1 MQKIKTGQGNIPLI
15 SLIAIWSI
23 SLVVNLPGL
32 AISPLL
38 ASLEKI
44 FPKAGTLEVQLLT
57 ILPNFFIIPF
67 ILLSGKL
74 SVYKNK
80 ELLVFTGLLLYLIC
94 GIIYLFAQNITTLI
108 ILSCLLGIA
117 CGIVIPLAA
126 GLITDTFTG
135 VYRTKQLGIKSGIAN
150 LSLVAATLLV
160 GWLGK
165 IDWHLPFAV
174 YMIPVIPLI
183 LTPFLKHRTSES
195 KRIITNAIK
204 NSENINGNSANP
216 LNKKLQKN
224 LLWEQIILYFL
235 LTFSAITITYYLP
248 FLMQDNK
255 MGTTQVGIATSV
267 FFLFI
272 TIPGFSLTFLVKIL
286 GRSIKPISISM
297 IIIGLSLIAAFN
309 NLYIFIIASALT
321 GMGYGIM
328 QPLIYDATSLL
339 ATKKNLQTLY
349 LSYIFT
355 ANYIAVATAPFII
368 DFFKSLLHTDNNV
381 FPFIFNAIIMFILLT
396 FQIIKLTKKNTKQI
410 KNT

>member
-1 MQKIKTGQGNIPLI
+1 MWNSNTFGSRAYNGHIHGCLQNKTTRNKIRNSQ
-15 SLIAIWSI
+15 
-23 SLVVNLPGL
+23 
-32 AISPLL
+32 
-38 ASLEKI
+38 
-44 FPKAGTLEVQLLT
+44 
-57 ILPNFFIIPF
+57 
-67 ILLSGKL
+67 
-74 SVYKNK
+74 
-80 ELLVFTGLLLYLIC
+80 LVFS
-94 GIIYLFAQNITTLI
+94 
-108 ILSCLLGIA
+108 SCHSFSR
-117 CGIVIPLAA
+117 LA
-126 GLITDTFTG
+126 
-135 VYRTKQLGIKSGIAN
+135 R
-150 LSLVAATLLV
+150 
-160 GWLGK
+160 K

-224 LLWEQIILYFL
+224 LLWEQIIVYFL

-339 ATKKNLQTLY
+339 ATKRTCKHYICHISLPPTILQWRQHH
-349 LSYIFT
+349 S
-355 ANYIAVATAPFII
+355 
-368 DFFKSLLHTDNNV
+368 S
-381 FPFIFNAIIMFILLT
+381 
-396 FQIIKLTKKNTKQI
+396 
-410 KNT
+410 

>member
-1 MQKIKTGQGNIPLI
+1 M
-15 SLIAIWSI
+15 
-23 SLVVNLPGL
+23 VNLFGCKF
-32 AISPLL
+32 AGIGHFATIGKSR
-38 ASLEKI
+38 KI

-224 LLWEQIILYFL
+224 LLWEQIIVYFL

-339 ATKKNLQTLY
+339 ATKRTCKHYICHISLPPTILQWRQHH
-349 LSYIFT
+349 S
-355 ANYIAVATAPFII
+355 
-368 DFFKSLLHTDNNV
+368 S
-381 FPFIFNAIIMFILLT
+381 
-396 FQIIKLTKKNTKQI
+396 
-410 KNT
+410 

>member
-224 LLWEQIILYFL
+224 LLWEQIIVYFL

-309 NLYIFIIASALT
+309 NLYIFIIASALI

-368 DFFKSLLHTDNNV
+368 DFFKSLLHINNNA

>member
-1 MQKIKTGQGNIPLI
+1 
-15 SLIAIWSI
+15 
-23 SLVVNLPGL
+23 
-32 AISPLL
+32 
-38 ASLEKI
+38 
-44 FPKAGTLEVQLLT
+44 
-57 ILPNFFIIPF
+57 
-67 ILLSGKL
+67 
-74 SVYKNK
+74 
-80 ELLVFTGLLLYLIC
+80 
-94 GIIYLFAQNITTLI
+94 
-108 ILSCLLGIA
+108 
-117 CGIVIPLAA
+117 
-126 GLITDTFTG
+126 
-135 VYRTKQLGIKSGIAN
+135 
-150 LSLVAATLLV
+150 
-160 GWLGK
+160 
-165 IDWHLPFAV
+165 
-174 YMIPVIPLI
+174 
-183 LTPFLKHRTSES
+183 
-195 KRIITNAIK
+195 
-204 NSENINGNSANP
+204 
-216 LNKKLQKN
+216 
-224 LLWEQIILYFL
+224 
-235 LTFSAITITYYLP
+235 
-248 FLMQDNK
+248 MQDNK

-297 IIIGLSLIAAFN
+297 IIIGLSLIATFN